1 MAAALSIAAVTSFLR
16 RSPSGVTVSVHVHPR
31 ARRNAL
37 EVSSAGVLK
46 AAVTAAPED
55 GKANAAVIGLLAAA
69 WRVPKS
75 AISVKQGAAARD
87 KVFTVAGEPAA
98 LESRIGQWIEGNG

>member
-1 MAAALSIAAVTSFLR
+1 M
-16 RSPSGVTVSVHVHPR
+16 TVSVHVQPR

-37 EVSSAGVLK
+37 ELSAAGVLR

-75 AISVKQGAAARD
+75 AISLKQGAAARN
-87 KVFTVAGEPAA
+87 KAFFVAGEPVA
-98 LESRIGQWIEGNG
+98 LESRIGQWIEGND

>member
-1 MAAALSIAAVTSFLR
+1 M
-16 RSPSGVTVSVHVHPR
+16 TVSVHVHPR

-37 EVSSAGVLK
+37 EVSAAGVLR

-75 AISVKQGAAARD
+75 AISMKQGAVARD